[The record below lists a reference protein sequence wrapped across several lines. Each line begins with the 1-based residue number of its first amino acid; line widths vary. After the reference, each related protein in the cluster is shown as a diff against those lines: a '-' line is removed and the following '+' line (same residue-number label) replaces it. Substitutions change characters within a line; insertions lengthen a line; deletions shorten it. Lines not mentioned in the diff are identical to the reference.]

1 MTSLEDIYLFRHA
14 AYRDVAYSLQL
25 PSDRARLHAAAF
37 EITEHAWGA
46 EAALVAAELAEH
58 ARLAQDGASP
68 EEAAVLAAAEMRY
81 LQLAIRRFKERA
93 QWESLHNAAGR
104 MLECPGCAAGTR
116 IEALL
121 EIASALE
128 NMGRRADAVEAYLRL
143 AAEARAQG
151 HHKGEVQGNCGAAL
165 SGVYLGRHEQGL
177 SLVADAERIARRT
190 GDPALL
196 AKALMDRA
204 MLASARGDYTENER
218 YLGEAM
224 NAFPPGSTNPFLW
237 IIRGN
242 LANLYSNSG
251 RRDEA
256 IRTYLELLRVLK
268 DGDDRRMIG
277 VALGNLGRQYMLA
290 GELEQ
295 AESRLLEAIDS
306 ATEHGNRRSAAF
318 ALANLAEV
326 DLRRGN
332 FGRCQVSILRACESA
347 REFGLPI
354 YHAAYRCTESL
365 LHLLLGHEQE
375 AQQAVEDARA
385 EFISVGSEVFVPEYC
400 GIVRLRIAASQAVST
415 AAPGRVTSRLRMDP
429 PVPSWLPVIRAMADE
444 IRKSFTAR
452 GGSAGAQLEAA
463 DRAARA
469 LVAEIEAAVAE
480 KRPALVYRGHLPG
493 EMLPVLRKS
502 LLARMPK
509 AESALLQKM
518 HPALWQAM
526 TG

>member
-1 MTSLEDIYLFRHA
+1 VTSLEDIYLFRHA
-14 AYRDVAYSLQL
+14 AFRDVAYSLQL

-68 EEAAVLAAAEMRY
+68 EEAEVLAAAELRY

-93 QWESLHNAAGR
+93 QWESMHQAAVR
-104 MLECPGCAAGTR
+104 MLECPGCEGGPR
-116 IEALL
+116 IEALS
-121 EIASALE
+121 EVAGALE
-128 NMGRRADAVEAYLRL
+128 SMGRRADAVDAYLRL
-143 AAEARAQG
+143 AKEARAQG
-151 HHKGEVQGNCGAAL
+151 HRKGEINGCCGAAL

-177 SLVADAERIARRT
+177 ALVTEAEQLARQS
-190 GDPALL
+190 GDPALV

-204 MLASARGDYTENER
+204 MLASARGDYADNER
-218 YLGEAM
+218 YLNEALKT
-224 NAFPPGSTNPFLW
+224 FPPGSKDPFLW

-256 IRTYLELLRVLK
+256 IQTYLELLQVLK
-268 DGDDRRMIG
+268 DGNDRRMIG

-290 GELEQ
+290 GDLEQ

-306 ATEHGNRRSAAF
+306 ATEHGNLRSAAF
-318 ALANLAEV
+318 ARASLAEV

-332 FGRCQVSILRACESA
+332 LERCRDSILLACDSA

-365 LHLLLGHEQE
+365 LQLLLGHEQE

-385 EFISVGSEVFVPEYC
+385 EFISVGSDVFIPEYC
-400 GIVRLRIAASQAVST
+400 GIVRLRIAASQAFST
-415 AAPGRVTSRLRMDP
+415 AVPGRVTSRLRMDP
-429 PVPSWLPVIRAMADE
+429 PLPSWLPVMRAIANE
-444 IRKSFTAR
+444 IRKSFDAR
-452 GGSAGAQLEAA
+452 GRSAGAQLEAA
-463 DRAARA
+463 DKAAGS
-469 LVAEIEAAVAE
+469 LVAEIESAVAE